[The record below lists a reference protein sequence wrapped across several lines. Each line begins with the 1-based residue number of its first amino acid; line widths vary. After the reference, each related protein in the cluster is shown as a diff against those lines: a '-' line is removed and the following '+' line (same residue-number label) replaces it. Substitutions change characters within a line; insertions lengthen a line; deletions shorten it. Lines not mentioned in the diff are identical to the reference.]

1 MSMPRTTSASTT
13 EIVVPRV
20 FRVRWGAVFA
30 GLVLAMTVQLILTVV
45 GSAIG
50 LAAWDPSSGKGLG
63 IGAGIWAL
71 LTMLI
76 SLFLGGGLAGY
87 GSGFTKNSGMLH
99 GLLVG
104 ALGLLFTTWMIGS
117 GIGAIAGTTFSIVG
131 NAVGA
136 TAGAA
141 VEGASSSVADRI
153 QQSGGFNLQSEIET
167 LLRQTGNPAISPES
181 LRATA
186 EQGSDLITQS
196 SASNADVAREIS
208 DMFRDQTRTVNR
220 DDLINVIA
228 ARTGKSHAEAEQM
241 ADRVMAAYNTASAK
255 LDTFKVA
262 AADKAEDVASAT
274 SKGLWLALV
283 GMVLSLAVAAFGGAW
298 GVQRTEDYVIVD

>member
-255 LDTFKVA
+255 LDTLKVA

>member
-13 EIVVPRV
+13 EIVVPGV

-30 GLVLAMTVQLILTVV
+30 GLVLAMTIQLILTVA

-76 SLFLGGGLAGY
+76 SLFLGGGLSGY
-87 GSGFTKNSGMLH
+87 GAGFTKSSGMLH

-104 ALGLLFTTWMIGS
+104 ALALLFTTWMIGS

-153 QQSGGFNLQSEIET
+153 QHSGGINIQSEIES

-186 EQGSDLITQS
+186 ERSSDLITQS
-196 SASNADVAREIS
+196 SASNADVAREIA
-208 DMFRDQTRTVNR
+208 DMFRDQTRTVDR
-220 DDLINVIA
+220 EDLINVIS
-228 ARTGKSHAEAEQM
+228 ARTGKSRAESEQI
-241 ADRVMAAYNTASAK
+241 ANRVVDSYNMAAAK
-255 LDTFKVA
+255 LDTLKHA
-262 AADKAEDVASAT
+262 AGEKAESVASAT
-274 SKGLWLALV
+274 STGLWFALAAML
-283 GMVLSLAVAAFGGAW
+283 LSLAVAAFGGSW
-298 GVQRTEDYVIVD
+298 GAQRSEEYVIVE

>member
-255 LDTFKVA
+255 LDTLKVA

-298 GVQRTEDYVIVD
+298 GVQRTEDYIVVG